1 MPGMAFKLWIY
12 CLLEAVPYPDPDH
25 KRNLAI
31 GELWLSYQNLREN
44 LGEGDK
50 KVSMSTISSALKYLE
65 QHGYITLQSE
75 KFIGIKA
82 KIVKWGDYQAFIYTD
97 SEPPA
102 TPRVAVTESPTT
114 LTVADDYSQSSKPT
128 TPTVAVRTAQPYNG
142 KASSADK
149 NYIENSIKNNTVIVT
164 VADAFT
170 QEFGRPLSPNEIKQ
184 LAHWQE
190 TFSQDLIKE
199 ALLRASLQ
207 DKRTI
212 AYVGGILKNWSRAG
226 ITTVAEAQ
234 QEPTKS
240 STKGGKRNAKSKP
253 GYRPNEVDWTNEP
266 DAL

>member
-12 CLLEAVPYPDPDH
+12 CLLEAAPYPDH

-44 LGEGDK
+44 LGEVDK
-50 KVSMSTISSALKYLE
+50 KVSMSTVSAALKYLE

-75 KFIGIKA
+75 KFKGIKA
-82 KIVKWGDYQAFIYTD
+82 KIVNWGDYQAFIYTD

-102 TPRVAVTESPTT
+102 TSSVAVAESPTT
-114 LTVADDYSQSSKPT
+114 PTVADDYSQSSRPT
-128 TPTVAVRTAQPYNG
+128 TPTVVARTAQPYKG
-142 KASSADK
+142 KASNPDK
-149 NYIENSIKNNTVIVT
+149 NYIENSIKNNTVVVT

-170 QEFGRPLSPNEIKQ
+170 QEFGRPLSPNEMKQ
-184 LAHWQE
+184 LTHWQE
-190 TFSQDLIKE
+190 TFSQNLIKE

-226 ITTVAEAQ
+226 ITSVAEAQ

-240 STKGGKRNAKSKP
+240 STKGGKRNAKGKP
-253 GYRPNEVDWTNEP
+253 GYRPKEVDWSNEP
-266 DAL
+266 DTL

>member
-12 CLLEAVPYPDPDH
+12 CLLEAAPYPDH

-31 GELWLSYQNLREN
+31 GELWLSYQNVREN

-50 KVSMSTISSALKYLE
+50 KVSMSTVSAALKYLE

-75 KFIGIKA
+75 KFKGIKA
-82 KIVKWGDYQAFIYTD
+82 KIVNWGDYQAFYTD
-97 SEPPA
+97 SETPA
-102 TPRVAVTESPTT
+102 TPRVVVAESPTT
-114 LTVADDYSQSSKPT
+114 LTVADDYSQSSRPT
-128 TPTVAVRTAQPYNG
+128 TPTVVARTAQPYNG
-142 KASSADK
+142 KASIADK
-149 NYIENSIKNNTVIVT
+149 NYIENSIKNNTVVVT

-199 ALLRASLQ
+199 ALVRASLQ

-226 ITTVAEAQ
+226 ITSVAETQ
-234 QEPTKS
+234 QEQTKP

-253 GYRPNEVDWTNEP
+253 GYCPNEVDWINEP
-266 DAL
+266 DTL